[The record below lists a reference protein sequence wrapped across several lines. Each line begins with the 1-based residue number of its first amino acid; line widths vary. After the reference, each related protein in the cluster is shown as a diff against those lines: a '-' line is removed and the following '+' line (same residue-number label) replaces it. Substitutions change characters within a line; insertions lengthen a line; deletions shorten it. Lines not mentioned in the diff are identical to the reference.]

1 MLCIKKIGGITSM
14 KKRVEFVM
22 NPDEYGQVANIV
34 GTERNNAEKM
44 ADKLLKEDMPKE
56 QIADFLYDIATQL
69 AMAEN
74 ILTDI

>member
-1 MLCIKKIGGITSM
+1 M

-34 GTERNNAEKM
+34 GTERNNAENM

-56 QIADFLYDIATQL
+56 QIADFLYDISTQL

-74 ILTDI
+74 IITDL

>member
-1 MLCIKKIGGITSM
+1 M

-56 QIADFLYDIATQL
+56 QIADFLYDISTQL

>member
-56 QIADFLYDIATQL
+56 QIADFLYDISTQL